1 MRTLRGS
8 LRTGIATGSDV
19 NFINR
24 FDASARLAFLGWAV
38 AGCASSA
45 AASIYSCTDA
55 AGRRLTSDRP
65 ILECAGREQRVLN
78 ADGSVNA
85 VLAPT
90 LTSDERADKEARE
103 RDAATERAARQDAVR
118 RDRNLLARF
127 PDEAAHHKAREAA
140 LDDVRKSVLVS
151 TGRVAVFTAER
162 KSLMDEA
169 EFYTAKTM
177 PGKLKALLDAND
189 ASTEAQRS
197 LIQNQQAEIV
207 RINTLYDGELAR
219 LRRLWAG
226 VQPGSLV
233 TLPASTPATKVFAPR
248 R

>member
-1 MRTLRGS
+1 MS
-8 LRTGIATGSDV
+8 
-19 NFINR
+19 R
-24 FDASARLAFLGWAV
+24 FDALAWSARLAFLGWAV
-38 AGCASSA
+38 AGCASA
-45 AASIYSCTDA
+45 TAASIYSCTDA
-55 AGRRLTSDRP
+55 TGRRLTSDRP

-103 RDAATERAARQDAVR
+103 RDAAIERAARQDAVR

-151 TGRVAVFTAER
+151 KGRVALLTAER
-162 KSLMDEA
+162 KSLMNEA
-169 EFYTAKTM
+169 EFYTAKAM

-197 LIQNQQAEIV
+197 LIQNQQAEVV
-207 RINTLYDGELAR
+207 RINTLYDAELAR
-219 LRRLWAG
+219 LRKLWAG
-226 VQPGSLV
+226 VQPGSLG
-233 TLPASTPATKVFAPR
+233 TMPALTPATKVLAPPR
-248 R
+248 

>member
-1 MRTLRGS
+1 MKL
-8 LRTGIATGSDV
+8 GIYF
-19 NFINR
+19 NPL
-24 FDASARLAFLGWAV
+24 ARLAGLGWV
-38 AGCASSA
+38 IVGCASSA

-65 ILECAGREQRVLN
+65 IVECTGREQRVLN
-78 ADGSVNA
+78 ADGSVKA

-90 LTSDERADKEARE
+90 LSSDERADKEARE
-103 RDAATERAARQDAVR
+103 RDAATERAARQDAMR

-140 LDDVRKSVLVS
+140 LDDMRKSVLVS
-151 TGRVAVFTAER
+151 KGRVALFTAER

-197 LIQNQQAEIV
+197 LIQNQQAEVV
-207 RINTLYDGELAR
+207 RINMLYDAELAR
-219 LRRLWAG
+219 LRNLWAG
-226 VQPGSLV
+226 VQPGSVGVV
-233 TLPASTPATKVFAPR
+233 TPSGPATAGSVPAAKARVR
-248 R
+248 

>member
-1 MRTLRGS
+1 MS
-8 LRTGIATGSDV
+8 
-19 NFINR
+19 R
-24 FDASARLAFLGWAV
+24 FDKLARLAFLGWAV
-38 AGCASSA
+38 VGCASTA

-90 LTSDERADKEARE
+90 LTSDERAEKEARE
-103 RDAATERAARQDAVR
+103 RDAATERAARQDAMR

-151 TGRVAVFTAER
+151 KGRVALFTAER
-162 KSLMDEA
+162 KSLMNEA

-197 LIQNQQAEIV
+197 LIQNQQAEVV
-207 RINTLYDGELAR
+207 RINTLYDAELAR

-226 VQPGSLV
+226 AQPGSLGV
-233 TLPASTPATKVFAPR
+233 FPSSSPAVSAPALAPKAR
-248 R
+248 VR

>member
-1 MRTLRGS
+1 MNLRS
-8 LRTGIATGSDV
+8 C
-19 NFINR
+19 
-24 FDASARLAFLGWAV
+24 FDALARLTVLGWV
-38 AGCASSA
+38 IAGCGSSA

-78 ADGSVNA
+78 ADGSVKT

-103 RDAATERAARQDAVR
+103 RDAATERAARQDAMR

-127 PDEAAHHKAREAA
+127 PDEAAHNRAREAA

-151 TGRVAVFTAER
+151 KGRVALFTAER

-197 LIQNQQAEIV
+197 LIQNQQAEVV
-207 RINTLYDGELAR
+207 RINTLYDAELAR

-226 VQPGSLV
+226 TQPGSLGMMS
-233 TLPASTPATKVFAPR
+233 ASTPATKVLASPR
-248 R
+248 

>member
-1 MRTLRGS
+1 MSWVRVSRGCGVV
-8 LRTGIATGSDV
+8 LWLLCGALPGGAQVAATAATAA
-19 NFINR
+19 IYTCI
-24 FDASARLAFLGWAV
+24 DAQ
-38 AGCASSA
+38 
-45 AASIYSCTDA
+45 
-55 AGRRLTSDRP
+55 GRRLTSDRP

-78 ADGSVNA
+78 ADGSVNT

-103 RDAATERAARQDAVR
+103 REAATERAARQDAMR

-151 TGRVAVFTAER
+151 RGRVALFTAER

-197 LIQNQQAEIV
+197 LIQNQQAEVV
-207 RINTLYDGELAR
+207 RINTLYDAELAR
-219 LRRLWAG
+219 LRKLWAG
-226 VQPGSLV
+226 VQPGSLG
-233 TLPASTPATKVFAPR
+233 TPPASAPATKVSAPR

>member
-1 MRTLRGS
+1 MKRRTH
-8 LRTGIATGSDV
+8 
-19 NFINR
+19 
-24 FDASARLAFLGWAV
+24 FDPLARLAGLGWV
-38 AGCASSA
+38 IVGCASSA

-65 ILECAGREQRVLN
+65 ILECVGREQRVLN
-78 ADGSVNA
+78 ADGSVKA

-90 LTSDERADKEARE
+90 LTSDERADKEAHD

-140 LDDVRKSVLVS
+140 LNDVRKSVLVS
-151 TGRVAVFTAER
+151 RGRVTLLTAER

-169 EFYTAKTM
+169 EFYTGKTM

-197 LIQNQQAEIV
+197 LIQNQQAEVV
-207 RINTLYDGELAR
+207 RVDALYDAELAR
-219 LRRLWAG
+219 LRKLWAG
-226 VQPGSLV
+226 VQPGSLGV
-233 TLPASTPATKVFAPR
+233 LPPPSPAMAASVSAAKAR
-248 R
+248 AR

>member
-1 MRTLRGS
+1 MS
-8 LRTGIATGSDV
+8 
-19 NFINR
+19 R
-24 FDASARLAFLGWAV
+24 FDKLARLAFLGSAV
-38 AGCASSA
+38 VGCASTA

-103 RDAATERAARQDAVR
+103 RDAATERATRQDAVR

-151 TGRVAVFTAER
+151 KGRVALLTAER
-162 KSLMDEA
+162 KSLMNEA

-197 LIQNQQAEIV
+197 LIQNQQAEVV
-207 RINTLYDGELAR
+207 RINTLYDAELAR
-219 LRRLWAG
+219 LKRLWAG
-226 VQPGSLV
+226 AQPGSLGV
-233 TLPASTPATKVFAPR
+233 FSPSGPAASAPGSAPAPAPKAR
-248 R
+248 VR

>member
-1 MRTLRGS
+1 MS
-8 LRTGIATGSDV
+8 
-19 NFINR
+19 R
-24 FDASARLAFLGWAV
+24 FDTLARLAFLGLAV
-38 AGCASSA
+38 AGCASAA

-65 ILECAGREQRVLN
+65 ILECTGREQRVLN
-78 ADGSVNA
+78 ADGSVKA

-103 RDAATERAARQDAVR
+103 HDAASERAVRQDAMR

-151 TGRVAVFTAER
+151 RGRVALFTAER

-197 LIQNQQAEIV
+197 LIQNQQAEVV
-207 RINTLYDGELAR
+207 RINMLYDAELAH
-219 LRRLWAG
+219 LRKLWAG
-226 VQPGSLV
+226 VQPGSV
-233 TLPASTPATKVFAPR
+233 GVVTPAGPATAGSVPAAKARVR
-248 R
+248 